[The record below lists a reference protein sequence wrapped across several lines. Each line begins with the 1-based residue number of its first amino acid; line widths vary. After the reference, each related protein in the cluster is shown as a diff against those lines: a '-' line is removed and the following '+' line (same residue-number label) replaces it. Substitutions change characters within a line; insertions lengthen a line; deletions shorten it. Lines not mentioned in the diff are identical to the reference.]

1 MLVSNIV
8 LVPNAKLPLELE
20 INVSDN
26 IPTTHNSRFIPHSGH
41 QLFHSYE
48 QHPTTLNRMI

>member
-1 MLVSNIV
+1 MLDGNIV
-8 LVPNAKLPLELE
+8 LVPHAKLPLELE

-26 IPTTHNSRFIPHSGH
+26 IPTTRNPRFIPHSRH
-41 QLFHSYE
+41 QLSHSYE